1 MRPTDYVGRCAT
13 LANFAFSPHPARKLS
28 RFWKRLSSTHN
39 DDKHGRGWTR
49 TTNAFRRLIYSQL
62 Q

>member
-39 DDKHGRGWTR
+39 DAKHGQGWTR
-49 TTNAFRRLIYSQL
+49 TTNAL
-62 Q
+62 